1 LNSDLIQEVVM
12 ASSDTHRDSADN
24 GPDTTPGIPPSRPV
38 PLVPHPV
45 PDTAFHPPQRDGM
58 SGLTIGLAAA
68 VVVLGLY
75 VLINWPWSRKPVTV
89 APEVAAVAPS
99 AAPAEPALAGPSVPA
114 VTPAPAPAAAAASGV
129 HRCEK
134 AGQVSYTDGPCPAG
148 MRGSAV
154 NVSEALS
161 VEGARGATLYRCK
174 GAGQFWSIVHCQ
186 HRGAEIVSMHTV
198 PADLP
203 LAEQIVFA
211 RNRQALSRPAATV
224 AARGAV
230 ALGPP
235 APLDA
240 AGNKARHCKHLD
252 ELIAA
257 LDDYARQPLQAYEQ
271 DAIRRDRKKAR
282 DEQFGLRCGR

>member
-1 LNSDLIQEVVM
+1 
-12 ASSDTHRDSADN
+12 
-24 GPDTTPGIPPSRPV
+24 
-38 PLVPHPV
+38 
-45 PDTAFHPPQRDGM
+45 
-58 SGLTIGLAAA
+58 
-68 VVVLGLY
+68 
-75 VLINWPWSRKPVTV
+75 
-89 APEVAAVAPS
+89 
-99 AAPAEPALAGPSVPA
+99 VPA
-114 VTPAPAPAAAAASGV
+114 VTPAPAPADTTSGV

-134 AGQVSYTDGPCPAG
+134 GGQVSYTDGPCPAG

-154 NVSEALS
+154 NVAEALS

-224 AARGAV
+224 AKRAGEV
-230 ALGPP
+230 GPP
-235 APLDA
+235 APLNA

-257 LDDYARQPLQAYEQ
+257 LDDYARQPLQAHEQ

-282 DEQFGLRCGR
+282 DEQFSLRCGR

>member
-1 LNSDLIQEVVM
+1 V
-12 ASSDTHRDSADN
+12 ASSDVNRDSADN

-38 PLVPHPV
+38 PLALHPV
-45 PDTAFHPPQRDGM
+45 ADTAFRPPPRDGM
-58 SGLTIGLAAA
+58 SGLSIGLAAA
-68 VVVLGLY
+68 LVVLGLY
-75 VLINWPWSRKPVTV
+75 VLINWPWSRQGVPA
-89 APEVAAVAPS
+89 APEVAAVAPP
-99 AAPAEPALAGPSVPA
+99 AAPPGATTTAGPPEPA
-114 VTPAPAPAAAAASGV
+114 VTPASEPAAVAASGV

-161 VEGARGATLYRCK
+161 VEGARGATIYRCK

-211 RNRQALSRPAATV
+211 RNRQALSRPAASGGT
-224 AARGAV
+224 RSAV
-230 ALGPP
+230 VGPP

-240 AGNKARHCKHLD
+240 AGNKAMRCKYLD

-257 LDDYARQPLQAYEQ
+257 LDDYTRQPLQAHEQ
-271 DAIRRDRKKAR
+271 DAVRRDRKKAR

>member
-1 LNSDLIQEVVM
+1 M
-12 ASSDTHRDSADN
+12 ASSDMNRDSADN
-24 GPDTTPGIPPSRPV
+24 GPDTTPGIPPTGPA
-38 PLVPHPV
+38 PLMPHPAA
-45 PDTAFHPPQRDGM
+45 DTAFHPPQRDGM

-99 AAPAEPALAGPSVPA
+99 AAAAGPAPAGPAVPV
-114 VTPAPAPAAAAASGV
+114 VTPASEPAPVAAASGV

-211 RNRQALSRPAATV
+211 RNRQALSRPAAT
-224 AARGAV
+224 AATRAV

-257 LDDYARQPLQAYEQ
+257 LDDYARQPLQAHEQ

>member
-1 LNSDLIQEVVM
+1 M
-12 ASSDTHRDSADN
+12 ASSDMHRDSADN

-45 PDTAFHPPQRDGM
+45 ADTAFHPPQRDGM

-75 VLINWPWSRKPVTV
+75 MLINWPWSRKPVTA

-99 AAPAEPALAGPSVPA
+99 AAPAAPAPPAPAGPDLPA
-114 VTPAPAPAAAAASGV
+114 VTPAPAPVADASGV

-224 AARGAV
+224 VSRAV
-230 ALGPP
+230 EVGPP
-235 APLDA
+235 APLNA
-240 AGNKARHCKHLD
+240 AANKANRCKYLD

-271 DAIRRDRKKAR
+271 DGIRRDRKKAR

>member
-1 LNSDLIQEVVM
+1 LNSDLIQEVAM
-12 ASSDTHRDSADN
+12 ASSDMNRDSADN
-24 GPDTTPGIPPSRPV
+24 GPDTTPGIPPTGPA
-38 PLVPHPV
+38 PLMPHPV
-45 PDTAFHPPQRDGM
+45 ADTAFHPPPRDGM

-75 VLINWPWSRKPVTV
+75 VLINWPWSRQPVAVTV
-89 APEVAAVAPS
+89 APEAAAVAPS
-99 AAPAEPALAGPSVPA
+99 AAPSGAAPAGPDVPA
-114 VTPAPAPAAAAASGV
+114 VTPEPAPAAAASGV

-186 HRGAEIVSMHTV
+186 HKGAEIVSMHTV

-211 RNRQALSRPAATV
+211 RNRLALSRPAFTA
-224 AARGAV
+224 AARAV
-230 ALGPP
+230 EVGPP
-235 APLDA
+235 APLNA
-240 AGNKARHCKHLD
+240 ASNKARHCKDLD
-252 ELIAA
+252 ERIAA